1 MTMIKYNPIENRIL
15 APEEESPDNMVYI
28 TDADAA
34 LIMSARPDQRIIIA
48 GGVVMLETLPA
59 NTVN

>member
-1 MTMIKYNPIENRIL
+1 MIKYSPIENRIL
-15 APEEESPDNMVYI
+15 SPDEESPDDMIYI

-34 LIMSARPDQRIIIA
+34 LITGARPDQRIVIA

-59 NTVN
+59 NTAN